1 MIKIK
6 VNDKSLEIE
15 KNLTI
20 QQLLSKIGSSQ
31 DGIAVA
37 INDSIVFKH
46 LWDSQTLVENDK
58 ILIIQAT
65 QGG

>member
-15 KNLTI
+15 KDFTI
-20 QQLLSKIGSSQ
+20 QQLLSKIGSPQ

-46 LWDSQTLVENDK
+46 LWNSQTLVENDN